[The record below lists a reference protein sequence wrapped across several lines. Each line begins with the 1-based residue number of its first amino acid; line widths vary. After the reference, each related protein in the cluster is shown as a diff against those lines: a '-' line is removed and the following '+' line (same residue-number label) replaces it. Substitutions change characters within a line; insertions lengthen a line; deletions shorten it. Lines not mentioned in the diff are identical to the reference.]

1 MRLGIKRSV
10 WTAVG
15 AALASLVLV
24 AGCNGSAASPS
35 PSESSEAAAD
45 YTVIATTSVFADL
58 AQLALGDNVTIETII
73 RLVLTSTRLSHPP
86 PTRRS
91 LLARTSSS

>member
-15 AALASLVLV
+15 AAIASLVLV

-35 PSESSEAAAD
+35 PSESAGTTAD

-58 AQLALGDNVTIETII
+58 AQLALGDNV
-73 RLVLTSTRLSHPP
+73 
-86 PTRRS
+86 
-91 LLARTSSS
+91 